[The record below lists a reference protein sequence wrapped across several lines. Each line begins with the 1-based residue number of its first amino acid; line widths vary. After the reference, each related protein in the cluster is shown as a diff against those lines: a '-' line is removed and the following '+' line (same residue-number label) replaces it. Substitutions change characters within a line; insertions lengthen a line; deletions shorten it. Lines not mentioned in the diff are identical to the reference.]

1 MEVPDFPEERRTK
14 LISLVSKKFS
24 IKIVAIL
31 LGAALLCTECAFA
44 ESAVGDSFPSIT
56 LANAETNS
64 EEDVGKVFE
73 GSVGALVYMQTSCA
87 VCRRELQVLKS
98 LAEKIPF
105 KIAAVSVDV
114 SPGRVAKY
122 KEHFEFDFP
131 FFMDPEFKTPSL
143 FGFAYTPALVLIDKQ
158 GKIAE
163 LKGGFRSGDE
173 ALLEKKIEELRGK

>member
-1 MEVPDFPEERRTK
+1 MLLLAMCQERRYEPMLPIFKKSWTK
-14 LISLVSKKFS
+14 VFVIFA
-24 IKIVAIL
+24 VAV
-31 LGAALLCTECAFA
+31 LLCVDCAFA
-44 ESAVGDSFPSIT
+44 ESAVGDAFPSIT
-56 LANAETNS
+56 LANAETNN

-87 VCRRELQVLKS
+87 VCRRELITLKA

-122 KEHFEFDFP
+122 KEHFGFDFP

-173 ALLEKKIEELRGK
+173 TLLENKIEELRGK